1 MTAKDKYA
9 SVLALGEKLGV
20 RDGKVEVG
28 ADGVL
33 RMWGTTEDTY
43 QKDQLWDAIKAI
55 GGDKPA
61 DILADIK
68 VANTNYYTK
77 HTVVKGDSLSKIS
90 KHYYDDMMKYKAI
103 FDANRD
109 ILDDPDKIDV
119 GQVLVIPNIWS

>member
-1 MTAKDKYA
+1 MAAKDKYA

-20 RDGKVEVG
+20 RDGKIEEG

-43 QKDQLWDAIKAI
+43 QKDQLWDAIKAV

-77 HTVVKGDSLSKIS
+77 HTVVKGDSLSKIA

-109 ILDDPDKIDV
+109 ILDDPDKIEV